1 MSNTCDQY
9 VAEPDRT
16 VAVSDYELRELA
28 AQLPED
34 DALPV
39 STRGDVFVLMPGTH
53 TLTSL
58 IELCRMRGAVMG
70 PLAQEPQSDAQA
82 PVQPPGAATSDARL
96 SRLAD
101 DMQGVLEKA
110 LDEMEVDPNKYDHQ
124 NRAGDLVGAMLA
136 VLRRHALLVL
146 TPEADAILN
155 GPSGGRSLRQ
165 AARDGYLS
173 QRGQVE
179 EAVFQALDGR
189 MVSAARVM
197 DVLDKVLAR

>member
-124 NRAGDLVGAMLA
+124 NRAGDLVGALLA
-136 VLRRHALLVL
+136 VLRRHIVLLD
-146 TPEADAILN
+146 PKADEILN
-155 GPSGGRSLRQ
+155 GP
-165 AARDGYLS
+165 
-173 QRGQVE
+173 
-179 EAVFQALDGR
+179 
-189 MVSAARVM
+189 
-197 DVLDKVLAR
+197 